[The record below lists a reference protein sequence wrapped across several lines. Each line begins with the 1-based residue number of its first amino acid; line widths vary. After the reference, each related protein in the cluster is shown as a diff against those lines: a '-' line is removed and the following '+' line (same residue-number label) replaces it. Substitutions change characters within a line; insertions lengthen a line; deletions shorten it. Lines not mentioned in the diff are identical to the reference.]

1 MRTTVKSLAV
11 CTERR
16 YRLWQSHDSSILRP
30 VCGSVL
36 ASPSRR
42 KTVLHITRLFSAQ
55 QFQSEIFVAIL
66 VLRLRNMNGLR
77 KVCLSSTPPT
87 VVPASN
93 LNQGT
98 NNIQVKVLGTENLSH
113 QRSEEHTSELQSQ

>member
-1 MRTTVKSLAV
+1 MRPLF
-11 CTERR
+11 
-16 YRLWQSHDSSILRP
+16 
-30 VCGSVL
+30 GSVL

-42 KTVLHITRLFSAQ
+42 KTLLHITRLFSAQ

-98 NNIQVKVLGTENLSH
+98 NNIQVKVLGSENLRH
-113 QRSEEHTSELQSQ
+113 QGRGRAKVSSSLHSVATRKWKALPNRK